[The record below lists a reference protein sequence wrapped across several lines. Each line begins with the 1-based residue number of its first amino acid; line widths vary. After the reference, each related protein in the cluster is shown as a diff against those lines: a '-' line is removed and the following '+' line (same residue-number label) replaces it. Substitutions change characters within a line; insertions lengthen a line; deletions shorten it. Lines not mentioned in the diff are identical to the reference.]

1 MTENEK
7 KDTYL
12 QELLKNYEENKENQN
27 DNLDELKKLLLLDD
41 DEVKNL
47 EEKANLVGLNLNIKQ
62 IIIDC
67 NYDKSCVVKKIQQF
81 IEEKQLLDAAE
92 NLRNLINEEQKINKK
107 RDENR

>member
-1 MTENEK
+1 MSGYGENE
-7 KDTYL
+7 
-12 QELLKNYEENKENQN
+12 LKI
-27 DNLDELKKLLLLDD
+27 LLLLND
-41 DEVKNL
+41 DEIKNL
-47 EEKANLVGLNLNIKQ
+47 EEKAKLVGLNLNIKQ

-81 IEEKQLLDAAE
+81 IEEKQQLLDAAE

>member
-47 EEKANLVGLNLNIKQ
+47 DTSKYIFYIK
-62 IIIDC
+62 
-67 NYDKSCVVKKIQQF
+67 
-81 IEEKQLLDAAE
+81 L
-92 NLRNLINEEQKINKK
+92 
-107 RDENR
+107 